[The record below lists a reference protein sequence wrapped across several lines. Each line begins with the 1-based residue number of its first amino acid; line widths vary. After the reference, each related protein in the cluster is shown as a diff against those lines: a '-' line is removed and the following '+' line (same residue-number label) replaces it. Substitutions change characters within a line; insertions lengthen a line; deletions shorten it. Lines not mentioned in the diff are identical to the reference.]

1 MHNALFKF
9 YSPGIWPIE
18 SIEKQRNLDFLVI
31 MLPTGEMDTDNNKN
45 VAQHRI
51 TPPTNIMP

>member
-9 YSPGIWPIE
+9 YSPGIWP
-18 SIEKQRNLDFLVI
+18 IEKQRNLDFLVI
-31 MLPTGEMDTDNNKN
+31 MLPTGEMDTDNNRN
-45 VAQHRI
+45 VAQHRV